1 MAKDDPIRF
10 DNWSQG
16 ANNMASEDRLPEG
29 FVRSLVNLDPGAG
42 GNIDLRSGYEKV
54 VDVAGIRACY
64 AIGQR
69 VLIVAEGGVMSYD
82 AATDSSSD
90 LGPALGEGVLSGVEH
105 NGQLYFSTLK
115 DSLRSDGYSLKQW
128 GIPEPAYSVE
138 AVDAGGLTGTYKVA
152 VTALV
157 GGVESGASI
166 FVLTLAGQSL
176 RITSADT
183 RALRVYVSA
192 PDASSLYYQGV
203 LARGELDILKP
214 VDDSAQLES
223 GWMMPFP
230 HCTQLTSYHGVILGA
245 GDGCLYISEPLRPH
259 LIDISRGF
267 FQYPVTPNMVV
278 ASDGGVYVSAD
289 RVYFLT
295 ELEGAQPAQR
305 VVSEYPA
312 VAGTGVKL
320 PDGRCAWFTRYGQ
333 AVGDQLGQ
341 VQMLNAGRYA
351 PAIAAR
357 GTAGYLDHNGNSLVV
372 TTMRGQ
378 TESNNLATGD
388 FAELEM

>member
-1 MAKDDPIRF
+1 MANDDPIRF

-54 VDVAGIRACY
+54 VDVAGVRGCY
-64 AIGQR
+64 AIGKR
-69 VLIVAEGGVMSYD
+69 VVVVADGGVMSYD
-82 AATDSSSD
+82 TATDSSSE
-90 LGPALGEGVLSGVEH
+90 LGPALGEGALSGVEH
-105 NGQLYFSTLK
+105 NGQLYLSTLK

-138 AVDAGGLTGTYKVA
+138 AVDAGVLTGTFKVA

-157 GGVESGASI
+157 DGVESGASVS
-166 FVLTLAGQSL
+166 VLTLTEQSL
-176 RITSADT
+176 RISSTDA
-183 RALRVYVSA
+183 RVLRVYVSA
-192 PDASSLYYQGV
+192 QNASSLYYQGV
-203 LARGELDILKP
+203 LTRGELDILKP

-245 GDGCLYISEPLRPH
+245 GDKCLYISEPMRPH

-267 FQYPVTPNMVV
+267 FQYPVTPSMVV

-289 RVYFLT
+289 RIYFLAD
-295 ELEGAQPAQR
+295 LEGAQPVQR

-341 VQMLNAGRYA
+341 VQLLNAGKYA
-351 PAIAAR
+351 PTIAAR